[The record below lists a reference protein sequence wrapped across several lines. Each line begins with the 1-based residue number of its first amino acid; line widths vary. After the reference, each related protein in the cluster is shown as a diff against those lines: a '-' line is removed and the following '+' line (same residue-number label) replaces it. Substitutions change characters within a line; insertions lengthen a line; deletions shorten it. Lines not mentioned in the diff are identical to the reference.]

1 MARMLPLTALASF
14 STRYL
19 SILISA
25 LPFILTGAALEAGLR
40 RNRWLRS
47 RRAIS
52 PAIDAAARGL
62 NPVFIAGL
70 LLVFG
75 TTPAVAAI
83 LLVYVLAVVGLASLA
98 ERMLRAATGPATG
111 PDDSH
116 PAGGYLDEVVS
127 VLYEMM
133 RWTILSVLV
142 AAALHFFLPEIG
154 LLGSKGLSAPLAA
167 GVGLGLGSVLSI
179 PYPAVPF
186 AATLFFGLLPP
197 AGLVAFVLAA
207 ALLPANRLAGR
218 ITAAGRP
225 SIIVIVV
232 MVSTI
237 FLVSLPI
244 TSVSFGVSL

>member
-25 LPFILTGAALEAGLR
+25 LPFILAAAALEAALG

-52 PAIDAAARGL
+52 PAVDAAARGL
-62 NPVFIAGL
+62 NPVFIAGV

-83 LLVYVLAVVGLASLA
+83 LLVYVLAVVGLASGA
-98 ERMLRAATGPATG
+98 ERMVRPVPHPG
-111 PDDSH
+111 DSH
-116 PAGGYLDEVVS
+116 PGGGYLDEVVS

-142 AAALHFFLPEIG
+142 AAALHFFLPELG
-154 LLGSKGLSAPLAA
+154 LLGDGGLPAPLAA

-207 ALLPANRLAGR
+207 VLLPANRLAGR
-218 ITAAGRP
+218 ITGAAPR
-225 SIIVIVV
+225 STIAIVV
-232 MVSTI
+232 MVSAI
-237 FLVSLPI
+237 FLASLPI
-244 TSVSFGVSL
+244 SSISFGVTL

>member
-1 MARMLPLTALASF
+1 M
-14 STRYL
+14 

-25 LPFILTGAALEAGLR
+25 LPFILTAAALEAALR
-40 RNRWLRS
+40 RNRWVRS

-52 PAIDAAARGL
+52 PAVDAAAQGL

-70 LLVFG
+70 ILVFG
-75 TTPAVAAI
+75 TTPAVAVI
-83 LLVYVLAVVGLASLA
+83 LVVYVLSVVGLALLA
-98 ERMLRAATGPATG
+98 ERIRGSAPRPRT
-111 PDDSH
+111 SH

-154 LLGSKGLSAPLAA
+154 VLSGEGLSAPLAA
-167 GVGLGLGSVLSI
+167 GVGLGLGSLLSI

-186 AATLFFGLLPP
+186 TATLFFGLLPP

-225 SIIVIVV
+225 SIIAIVV
-232 MVSTI
+232 MASAI

-244 TSVSFGVSL
+244 TSVSFGVTL